1 MSLHTSRQLGTGKGD
16 PFWEFSRR
24 MFRYKKLML
33 AAMICAVIS
42 GGSLTGG
49 LVGATPVISAVFGTK
64 RTVLPPL
71 KTQASEWN
79 KNPDHAGKEIP
90 DDVIAQLPERS
101 DESGTRAQA
110 LATMAAAWNA
120 SPEHAGSQ
128 IPTWL
133 VSRLPTTLWS
143 SIFLIVMGLGVL
155 TVVGSTANFLH
166 AYLSLTLV
174 NKTITSI
181 RREAFHRVLRLPLG
195 LVVKSSTGDS
205 QGGATDVISR
215 IVNDTNSLSQGMTAL
230 VSKAVSQAVKGIG
243 ALVAAFLIDWQM
255 SLGTM
260 IAGPIVFLVINR
272 LGKRIRRYSKK
283 ALVSQSEL
291 QLAATES
298 LQGLRVVK
306 VHSAERFEAGRFH
319 RINKKVMAELNKVRT
334 ARALSSPV
342 VEALSIFVLGTLILV
357 AAKAVFDGHL
367 TSETLIAVL
376 ISLGAAGA
384 SFKPISGLV
393 NDIQA
398 SSGGA
403 ERLREL
409 LASTPEPGHDSRLP
423 KLPRHSREIEFRNVN
438 FGYRGSE
445 RASLI
450 DINLAI
456 RHGEKVAIV
465 GPNGCGKTTL
475 LSLVPRLFEP
485 DASSKTSGVWI
496 DGNNIRDFNVRS
508 LRRQIGVVTQE
519 TVLFKRSV
527 RGNITYG
534 AATGASEEL
543 IIEAATRARAH
554 DFICKLPHGYDT
566 EVAEQ
571 GSSLSGGQ
579 RQRIAIARAILRD
592 PAILILDEATSM
604 IDADSEAQINAAIN
618 EFAQGRTT
626 LIVAHRL
633 STMIS
638 ADRIVVMD
646 QGRIVDVGRHEEL
659 QNRCEVYQLLTRH
672 QRGIN

>member
-1 MSLHTSRQLGTGKGD
+1 MSLPTSRQLGTAKGD
-16 PFWEFSRR
+16 PFWEFSKR
-24 MFRYKKLML
+24 MLRYKKLL
-33 AAMICAVIS
+33 IAAMIFAVVS
-42 GGSLTGG
+42 GGSLAGG
-49 LVGATPVISAVFGTK
+49 LVGATPVINAVLSSKAESRRALSQQAIDFNSDPKHTTK
-64 RTVLPPL
+64 
-71 KTQASEWN
+71 
-79 KNPDHAGKEIP
+79 IP
-90 DDVIAQLPERS
+90 
-101 DESGTRAQA
+101 
-110 LATMAAAWNA
+110 AWA
-120 SPEHAGSQ
+120 IEK
-128 IPTWL
+128 
-133 VSRLPTTLWS
+133 LPTTPWS
-143 SIFLIVMGLGVL
+143 SITFIVSWLGLL
-155 TVVGSTANFLH
+155 TVIGSTANFLH

-174 NKTITSI
+174 NKTTTAI

-195 LVVKSSTGDS
+195 LVVRSSAGNA

-230 VSKAVSQAVKGIG
+230 VSKAVSQAVKGVG
-243 ALVAAFLIDWQM
+243 ALVAALVISWQLT
-255 SLGTM
+255 LGTV
-260 IAGPIVFLVINR
+260 IVAPIMFLVIKK
-272 LGKRIRRYSKK
+272 LGTRIRRYSKK
-283 ALVSQSEL
+283 ALVSQSEM

-319 RINKKVMAELNKVRT
+319 RINKKVMLELNKVRT
-334 ARALSSPV
+334 ARALSSPL
-342 VEALSIFVLGTLILV
+342 VETLTILVLGTLILV
-357 AAKAVFDGHL
+357 AAKAIFDGHL
-367 TSETLIAVL
+367 SGETLIAVL
-376 ISLGAAGA
+376 VALGAAGA
-384 SFKPISGLV
+384 SFKPLSGLV

-409 LASTPEPGHDSRLP
+409 MESTPEPGHDSRLP
-423 KLPRHSREIEFRNVN
+423 KLPRHSNAIEFQNVH
-438 FGYRGSE
+438 FCYQGSE
-445 RASLI
+445 RASLV
-450 DINLAI
+450 DINLTI
-456 RHGEKVAIV
+456 QHGEKVAIV

-485 DASSKTSGVWI
+485 TANGGGILIDANK
-496 DGNNIRDFNVRS
+496 IRDFNIRS

-519 TVLFKRSV
+519 TVLFKRSI

-534 AATGASEEL
+534 AATGLTEDQ
-543 IIEAATRARAH
+543 IVDAAKRARAH
-554 DFICKLPHGYDT
+554 DFISKLAQGYDT

-571 GSSLSGGQ
+571 GASLSGGQ

-618 EFAQGRTT
+618 EFSQGRTT

-633 STMIS
+633 STMLS

-646 QGRIVDVGRHEEL
+646 QGRIVDVGRHDEL
-659 QNRCEVYQLLTRH
+659 LKRCEVYQLLTRH